1 MLRRPWLPRSMPRG
15 VDPGCVKTRPLCRR
29 WAAGTFERPA
39 ARREVAWRVLPLRY
53 RRLSRR
59 GTSWWTASTFFRRSP
74 WCTGAAVALG
84 GSSRSARPKG
94 RACLSSRVLSPVRRN
109 PGARDGG
116 PLRPQG
122 ALILGAELGWGG
134 CDSGWVLG
142 LVPRCRKVSV
152 AGLDAASVQT
162 DSCVSQYLYWWHLLL
177 KVGCVFAATGLFC
190 AASPLPRLCLGNFEG
205 GGHVWGEGVLQP
217 VPPSASTATAFV
229 LMPLWMRPTASLW
242 LKLPGS
248 PHSSWRSDWRARGAS
263 TPPPRPVPACVRHQN
278 VRLEARP

>member
-15 VDPGCVKTRPLCRR
+15 VDPGCVKTRPFCRR

-59 GTSWWTASTFFRRSP
+59 GTSWWTANTFFRRSP

-94 RACLSSRVLSPVRRN
+94 RARLSSRVLSPVRRN

-142 LVPRCRKVSV
+142 LVPRCRKVSEV
-152 AGLDAASVQT
+152 GQDAECVLT
-162 DSCVSQYLYWWHLLL
+162 DSCVSLCLHRWHFLLR
-177 KVGCVFAATGLFC
+177 VGCIVAATRLVC
-190 AASPLPRLCLGNFEG
+190 VASPFPRLSLGLLEG
-205 GGHVWGEGVLQP
+205 GARVRGGG
-217 VPPSASTATAFV
+217 ATA
-229 LMPLWMRPTASLW
+229 
-242 LKLPGS
+242 
-248 PHSSWRSDWRARGAS
+248 
-263 TPPPRPVPACVRHQN
+263 
-278 VRLEARP
+278 

>member
-15 VDPGCVKTRPLCRR
+15 VGPGCVKTRPFCRR
-29 WAAGTFERPA
+29 WAAGTFERRA

-94 RACLSSRVLSPVRRN
+94 RACLSSRVLSPVRRD

-116 PLRPQG
+116 PPRPQG
-122 ALILGAELGWGG
+122 VPILGAELGWGG
-134 CDSGWVLG
+134 RDSGWVLG
-142 LVPRCRKVSV
+142 LVPKCRKVSV

-162 DSCVSQYLYWWHLLL
+162 DSCVSQYLYWWHFLL
-177 KVGCVFAATGLFC
+177 KVVCVSAAARLFC
-190 AASPLPRLCLGNFEG
+190 VASPLPRLSLGHLEG
-205 GGHVWGEGVLQP
+205 GGTCEETGYCST
-217 VPPSASTATAFV
+217 VPPSDSTHSQQ
-229 LMPLWMRPTASLW
+229 ASLG
-242 LKLPGS
+242 LEDAARCLLG
-248 PHSSWRSDWRARGAS
+248 SSWA
-263 TPPPRPVPACVRHQN
+263 PVRPEHSGVGGY
-278 VRLEARP
+278 